1 MNEKYALL
9 ESLLEKHGYDAAA
22 FIPSASFTWLTG
34 KSKDL
39 MERPVVVLV
48 RPGMKPALVIAGFEV
63 AAAPEWVAPFEIFSY
78 SDDPAEWADAFRQAG
93 KYLKLNGKKIA
104 VEPLHFRF
112 LEYNF
117 LREAVPDC
125 EIVGA
130 APLFTELRIR
140 KTEQDLA
147 DIRKAAVIAQ
157 DALEATLKIVRPGVT
172 ERQLSSE
179 LVANLLRLG
188 SEPKFPFD
196 PIVGSGPNS
205 ADPHHGVSDRE
216 VQRGDFLLFDWGA
229 RWNGFCSDI
238 TRTFV
243 IGEAADW
250 QIEVY
255 NTVLAAN
262 RAALKAVRPGV
273 SCGSI
278 DAAARSVIDAAGYGE
293 YFTHR
298 LGHGLGMEDHEEP
311 YMFGGN
317 PVLLEPGMCFSDE
330 PGIYLAGRG
339 GVRIEDDLTCTA
351 DGGACITDM
360 PRELR
365 ILCK

>member
-9 ESLLEKHGYDAAA
+9 ESLLEKHGCDAAA

-34 KSKDL
+34 RSKDL
-39 MERPVVVLV
+39 MERPVVVIV
-48 RPGMKPALVIAGFEV
+48 RAGMTPALIIAGFEV
-63 AAAPEWVAPFEIFSY
+63 AAAPEWTKPFEIFSF
-78 SDDPAEWADAFRQAG
+78 SDDPAEWQDAFRAAG
-93 KYLKLNGKKIA
+93 EYLGLRGKRIA

-112 LEYNF
+112 LEYNY
-117 LREAVPDC
+117 LRRAVPDC

-130 APLFTELRIR
+130 QPLFTELRIR

-147 DIRKAAVIAQ
+147 AIREAAVIAQ
-157 DALEATLKIVRPGVT
+157 DALEATLKLVKPGVT
-172 ERQLSSE
+172 ERRLASE
-179 LVANLLRLG
+179 LSANLLRLG
-188 SEPKFPFD
+188 SEPNFPFN

-216 VQRGDFLLFDWGA
+216 IRRGDFLLFDWGA
-229 RWNGFCSDI
+229 RRGGYCSDI

-243 IGEAADW
+243 IGEASDR

-262 RAALKAVRPGV
+262 RAALAAVRPGAA
-273 SCGSI
+273 CGSI
-278 DAAARSVIDAAGYGE
+278 DAAGRAVIEAAGYGQ

-311 YMFGGN
+311 YIFGGN
-317 PVLLEPGMCFSDE
+317 SVKLEPGMCFSDE
-330 PGIYLAGRG
+330 PGIYLPDWG

-351 DGGACITDM
+351 EGGLCLTDM
-360 PRELR
+360 SRELR